1 MNPYRIPDE
10 VNRDLFTDPTPGLEL
25 IQRCFSSPAGKK
37 ASTFS
42 LLSFISGF
50 RAVVAQVL
58 VIAFIL
64 VGSLGWA
71 LLIFLGVL
79 HYIAAILVINLLAG
93 ILILTLCIVSH
104 SAHSKLQNSPT
115 PIYRHIK
122 RAALMAKVR
131 GAGLLVYS
139 LIFICLSAHSFL
151 SVNFDE
157 TPGVPFI
164 LFFILLAG
172 IVMLLHS
179 VGWLA
184 CGAYHRRLYRFA
196 RTGKY
201 RPRKRPPYFWMGVSV
216 SFYFLTFNFFSA
228 LSLLSSM
235 TWFKYTHRE
244 IASSSRQ

>member
-1 MNPYRIPDE
+1 MNEYRIPDE
-10 VNRDLFTDPTPGLEL
+10 IKRSSEASVPDFRLV
-25 IQRCFSSPAGKK
+25 QRCFSSTQGKK
-37 ASTFS
+37 ASALS

-50 RAVVAQVL
+50 RMLIYQ
-58 VIAFIL
+58 IL
-64 VGSLGWA
+64 IMALIMIGTLGWA
-71 LLIFLGVL
+71 LLMFLGLL

-115 PIYRHIK
+115 PIFRHIK

-139 LIFICLSAHSFL
+139 LIFICLSAYSFL

-172 IVMLLHS
+172 IVMLLCS
-179 VGWLA
+179 AGWLA

-201 RPRKRPPYFWMGVSV
+201 KSSKRPPYFWMGVSV

-228 LSLLSSM
+228 LCLLSSM

-244 IASSSRQ
+244 IVSSRQ

>member
-1 MNPYRIPDE
+1 MNRYRIPDE

-58 VIAFIL
+58 VMAFIL

-71 LLIFLGVL
+71 IFGLFFAVYQITGFFIF
-79 HYIAAILVINLLAG
+79 HILAG
-93 ILILTLCIVSH
+93 ILILILCTVSR
-104 SAHSKLQNSPT
+104 SAHSTFQVSPR
-115 PIYRHIK
+115 PRLIK
-122 RAALMAKVR
+122 RAGLMARIR
-131 GAGLLVYS
+131 GVGLMLYS
-139 LIFICLSAHSFL
+139 AVFIGYGANLIITRYGEEGWG
-151 SVNFDE
+151 VIVG
-157 TPGVPFI
+157 PGFWIPMGVLI
-164 LFFILLAG
+164 
-172 IVMLLHS
+172 LLHS

-196 RTGKY
+196 HTGKY
-201 RPRKRPPYFWMGVSV
+201 KSSKRPPYFWMGVSV

-235 TWFKYTHRE
+235 TWFKHTHRE
-244 IASSSRQ
+244 IVSSSRQ